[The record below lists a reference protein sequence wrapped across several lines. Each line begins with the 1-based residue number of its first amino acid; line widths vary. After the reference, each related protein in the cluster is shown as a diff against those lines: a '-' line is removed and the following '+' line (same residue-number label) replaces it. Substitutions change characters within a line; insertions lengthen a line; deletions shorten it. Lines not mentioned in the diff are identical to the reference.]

1 MKKKRTIPEGITD
14 GIMIKNLH
22 MVSHINMTTEHL
34 SKKVGSFECEGKPL
48 HGKGFCVET
57 STKVIDAKTG
67 KYGKGKSSFYLNEP
81 DSPKFETVEELVYH
95 YHGQSE

>member
-48 HGKGFCVET
+48 HGKGFTVE
-57 STKVIDAKTG
+57 SKTKVLDFMAG
-67 KYGKGKSSFYLNEP
+67 KYGKSKSTYYLNEP
-81 DSPKFETVEELVYH
+81 GSPMFDTIEELVYH
-95 YHGQSE
+95 YHGQA